1 MPRANTR
8 EKEAYRKLSI
18 KASPP
23 RPILR
28 NAVVAF
34 LVGGA
39 ICLVGQIVLG
49 LISSTGIGRVQA
61 LSRTQT
67 IMVFLGAFFTGLGLY
82 DKLGGIA
89 GMGAAIPIT
98 GFANSIVSPA
108 MEFKREGFILG
119 VSARMFQ
126 VAGPVIVYSFIAS
139 LLVSSAVLILTK

>member
-8 EKEAYRKLSI
+8 EKEAYKKLST

-23 RPILR
+23 RPILK

-34 LVGGA
+34 LVGGG
-39 ICLVGQIVLG
+39 ICLVGQIVLSWM
-49 LISSTGIGRVQA
+49 SSMGIERVHA

-67 IMVFLGAFFTGLGLY
+67 VMVFLGAFFTGLGLY
-82 DKLGGIA
+82 DKLGRAA

-139 LLVSSAVLILTK
+139 LIVSSAVLILAK